1 MYKVYNING
10 SILTVNKAWC
20 SADMA
25 PITLN
30 CVRVK
35 FKPGTSPH
43 IRTSSSSSGC
53 DGAYLIN
60 ETDNIWDV
68 YRNDT
73 SWYGLFI
80 GDSNLLEVIGCN
92 ASGITDIVVMCG
104 DCSSLTK
111 VNLSGLT
118 NVTSLMQSFRNCYA
132 LTDVTI
138 SDTSLTTINGAFK
151 GCTSLTN
158 VSINTSDVT
167 VFDYAFQDCTS
178 LITAPI
184 LDMSH
189 ADSTY
194 AMFFN
199 CSSLVN
205 IPQYASN
212 MLADASYMFADC
224 SSLVTVPLFNFIN
237 LRTTRS
243 MFEDCTSLTALP
255 AFSSATLHLV
265 SATYAMFEG
274 CINVESGIVD
284 FYNSLINKSGLVTHP
299 VTDYARTF
307 RDCGSNTVT
316 GAAELAQIPSD
327 WK

>member
-1 MYKVYNING
+1 MYRVYNING

-35 FKPGTSPH
+35 YKPGTSPK
-43 IRTSSSSSGC
+43 IRTSLSGSGA
-53 DGAYLIN
+53 DGKYLIN
-60 ETDNIWDV
+60 EADNIWDI

-73 SWYGLFI
+73 SWNGLLL
-80 GDSNLLEVIGCN
+80 GENNLLEVIGCN
-92 ASGITDIVVMCG
+92 ASGITDIGVMCG

-111 VNLSGLT
+111 VYLSGLS
-118 NVTSLMQSFRNCYA
+118 NVTSLEQTFRYCYA
-132 LTDVTI
+132 LTDVII
-138 SDTSLTTINGAFK
+138 SDTSLTTINTAFK
-151 GCTSLTN
+151 HCTSLTN
-158 VSINTSDVT
+158 VSIDTSDVT
-167 VFDYAFQDCTS
+167 VFDYAFQGCTS

-194 AMFFN
+194 AMFDD

-205 IPQYASN
+205 IPQYSSN
-212 MLADASYMFADC
+212 MLTDASAMFSGC
-224 SSLVTVPLFNFIN
+224 SSLVTVPSFNFIN
-237 LRTTRS
+237 LRNTVN
-243 MFEDCTSLTALP
+243 MFKDCTSLTALP
-255 AFSSATLHLV
+255 AFSSATLAKV
-265 SATYAMFEG
+265 SRTYGMFED
-274 CINVESGIVD
+274 CINVETGIVD
-284 FYNSLINKSGLVTHP
+284 FYNSLINKSGLVTYP

>member
-1 MYKVYNING
+1 M
-10 SILTVNKAWC
+10 TVNRAWC

-25 PITLN
+25 PITIN

-35 FKPGTSPH
+35 FKPGTSPI
-43 IRTSSSSSGC
+43 IRTSSSGRGA

-80 GDSNLLEVIGCN
+80 GDTNLLEVIGCN
-92 ASGITDIVVMCG
+92 ASGITDVVVMCG

-111 VNLSGLT
+111 VNLSGLPNIT
-118 NVTSLMQSFRNCYA
+118 TLMQSFRNCYA

-158 VSINTSDVT
+158 VSIDTSDVT
-167 VFDYAFQDCTS
+167 EFDYAFQDCTS
-178 LITAPI
+178 LITAPN

-194 AMFFN
+194 TMFFN
-199 CSSLVN
+199 CSSLVS
-205 IPQYASN
+205 IPQYSSN
-212 MLADASYMFADC
+212 MLTNASYMFADC
-224 SSLVTVPLFNFIN
+224 SSLVTVPSFNFIN
-237 LRTTRS
+237 LRTAIN
-243 MFEDCTSLTALP
+243 MFNDCTSLTALP
-255 AFSSATLHLV
+255 VFSSATLALV
-265 SATYAMFEG
+265 RRTYGMFEG
-274 CINVESGIVD
+274 CINVESGIVN
-284 FYNSLINKSGLVTHP
+284 FYNSLINKSGLITSP

-307 RDCGSNTVT
+307 RDCGSNTTT

>member
-1 MYKVYNING
+1 M
-10 SILTVNKAWC
+10 TVNKAWC
-20 SADMA
+20 SADMS

-30 CVRVK
+30 CVRAK

-43 IRTSSSSSGC
+43 IRTSSSGYGA

-60 ETDNIWDV
+60 ERDNIWDV

-73 SWYGLFI
+73 SWYALFI

-92 ASGITDIVVMCG
+92 ARGITDITVMCG

-111 VNLSGLT
+111 VNLTGLP
-118 NVTSLMQSFRNCYA
+118 NVTSLTQTFRYCYA

-138 SDTSLTTINGAFK
+138 SDTSLNSINTSFK
-151 GCTSLTN
+151 HCTSLTN
-158 VSINTSDVT
+158 VSIDTSAVT
-167 VFDYAFQDCTS
+167 DFDYAFQGCTS
-178 LITAPI
+178 LITAPN

-189 ADSTY
+189 ANSTY
-194 AMFFN
+194 AMFTN

-205 IPQYASN
+205 IPQYSSN
-212 MLADASYMFADC
+212 MLTDASYMFYEC
-224 SSLVTVPLFNFIN
+224 SSLVTVPSFNFIN
-237 LRTTRS
+237 LRTTVN
-243 MFEDCTSLTALP
+243 MFADCTSLTALP
-255 AFSSATLHLV
+255 AFSSATLAKV
-265 SATYAMFEG
+265 SRTYGMFEG

-284 FYNSLINKSGLVTHP
+284 FYNSLINKSGLVTYP

-307 RDCGSNTVT
+307 RDCGSNTTT